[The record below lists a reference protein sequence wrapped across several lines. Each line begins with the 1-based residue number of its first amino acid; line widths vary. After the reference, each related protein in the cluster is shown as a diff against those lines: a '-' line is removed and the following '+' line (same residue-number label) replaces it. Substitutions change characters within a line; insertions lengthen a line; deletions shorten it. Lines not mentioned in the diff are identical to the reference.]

1 MPERGGRLPWEGPLA
16 FLLALLGARP
26 EAVGQLGD
34 DALYLA
40 MARGLARG
48 EGLTLDVLP
57 GAPSSAKFPPLYP
70 ALLAPLTG
78 AEGPGPLG
86 IWLVLGLNALLWGL
100 AVHRLLHHLLPAL
113 GVPAGR
119 RAAAGLLLATSAL
132 AGVLVPTAMSEPL
145 FVLLGVLSL
154 EAALP
159 AAPAPARLALL
170 TLLGLLLPLCRSAGL
185 PLLALGVLL
194 CLLGGRRPAGL
205 ALGLGLLLSLG
216 ARAVQRGLAGPAQ
229 PLLGYY
235 TGYEDHGAIYTEAL
249 AAGGVPALLRALLA
263 VAARN
268 AQSGARSLANALSPA
283 DLQGGAEVGAA
294 MLLLGALALALALH
308 GLFAHRP
315 TRPLAALVLGQAAL
329 HLLWTWPFAPRFWL
343 PVLPLLATGWAL
355 APRERHRLPA
365 LLALGLVLLGQLPRL
380 VQDAR
385 HHLAAGPGEADLR
398 LERDLDELRA
408 ARAAGDRLVAAQAA
422 FWFGQRLELPAVELR
437 ALVPARERGLL
448 SFPRAAPGWTG
459 PDPAALEHSLRTL
472 AASAPPGGRL
482 WILAL
487 GEATPDPLLQ
497 ALAAEGRVEALRRGA
512 LEVYRLR
519 PHPDASPPADRQ
531 EP

>member
-1 MPERGGRLPWEGPLA
+1 MPERGDRLPWEGPLA
-16 FLLALLGARP
+16 SLLALLGARP
-26 EAVGQLGD
+26 EALGQLGD

-78 AEGPGPLG
+78 AEGPGPTG
-86 IWLVLGLNALLWGL
+86 IWLILGLNALLWGL
-100 AVHRLLHHLLPAL
+100 SVHRLLHHLLTAL

-119 RAAAGLLLATSAL
+119 RAATGLLLATSAL

-145 FVLLGVLSL
+145 FVLLGVLTL
-154 EAALP
+154 EAVLTGP
-159 AAPAPARLALL
+159 PARLPLL

-216 ARAVQRGLAGPAQ
+216 ARAIQRSLAGPAEA
-229 PLLGYY
+229 LLGYY
-235 TGYEDHGAIYTEAL
+235 TGYEDHGAIYAEAL
-249 AAGGVPALLRALLA
+249 AAGGAADLLAALLA
-263 VAARN
+263 VVARN

-283 DLQGGAEVGAA
+283 DLQGGTEAGAA

-308 GLFAHRP
+308 GLLGHRP

-329 HLLWTWPFAPRFWL
+329 HLIWTWPFAPRFWL

-365 LLALGLVLLGQLPRL
+365 LVALGLVLLGQLPRL

-398 LERDLDELRA
+398 LERGLDELRA
-408 ARAAGDRLVAAQAA
+408 ARAEGDRIVAAQAA
-422 FWFGQRLELPAVELR
+422 FWFGRRLALPAVELR
-437 ALVPARERGLL
+437 ALVPARDRGLL
-448 SFPRAAPGWTG
+448 SYPGAAPGWAG
-459 PDPAALEHSLRTL
+459 PDPAALERRLRTL
-472 AASAPPGGRL
+472 AESAPAGGRL

-487 GEATPDPLLQ
+487 GEAVPDPLLQ
-497 ALAAEGRVEALRRGA
+497 ALAADGRVEALRRGP

-519 PHPDASPPADRQ
+519 PHPDTALPADRQ
-531 EP
+531 AP